1 MPVSAAWNGKAFKP
15 YRALKESWMEVDGLL
30 GLDDL
35 LKRAGTPSGVAANR
49 PSNEQL
55 SCSEMT
61 GFQA

>member
-1 MPVSAAWNGKAFKP
+1 
-15 YRALKESWMEVDGLL
+15 MEVDGLL